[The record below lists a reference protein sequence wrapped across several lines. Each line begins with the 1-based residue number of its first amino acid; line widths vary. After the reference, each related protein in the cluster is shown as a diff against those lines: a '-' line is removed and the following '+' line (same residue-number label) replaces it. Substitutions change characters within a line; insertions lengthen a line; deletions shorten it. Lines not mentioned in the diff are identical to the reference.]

1 MLNTVCIPRRARW
14 RHVAP
19 PARERREHRCLRWRN
34 LARSGA
40 PARPETPPRAPAPLR
55 GPFAHAPPLRGFPQ
69 VMLGLYIVR
78 GDNIALVGEVDEEI
92 DAEIDL
98 AMLKAEPLKAVVH

>member
-1 MLNTVCIPRRARW
+1 MLEPLVDKVVQVITNDGRNIVGLLKGFDQTTNVILDEC
-14 RHVAP
+14 H
-19 PARERREHRCLRWRN
+19 ERVFSTTAGVE
-34 LARSGA
+34 
-40 PARPETPPRAPAPLR
+40 
-55 GPFAHAPPLRGFPQ
+55 Q